1 MKKQLEI
8 INTARDLFTT
18 YGYKK
23 VSMDEIAKT
32 AGVTKRTIYHYFKD
46 KDTLFQYFVDEERA
60 KIKEA
65 IEEIEKANL
74 PFFETVHETL
84 LTILR
89 YRKQSK
95 LLNTIQRE
103 ADLFMSETALQL
115 LKKVEQEMEQYIA
128 SRLQKAIDEEQM
140 KPCNVELCS
149 FLLVKL
155 YIALMLEWDID
166 KKPLALEE
174 ITDNITQILKT
185 GIFYS

>member
-1 MKKQLEI
+1 MEKRLEI

-23 VSMDEIAKT
+23 VSMDEIAKMS
-32 AGVTKRTIYHYFKD
+32 GVTKRTIYHYFKD

-60 KIKEA
+60 KIKDA
-65 IEEIEKANL
+65 IEEIEKSDL

-84 LTILR
+84 LTILQ

-103 ADLFMSETALQL
+103 ADLLMSETAFKT
-115 LKKVEQEMEQYIA
+115 LKKVEEEMEQYIA
-128 SRLQKAIDEEQM
+128 SRLQKAMTEGKM
-140 KPCNVELCS
+140 KACNVELCS

-155 YIALMLEWDID
+155 YIAMMLEWDID
-166 KKPLALEE
+166 KKPLAEEE

>member
-1 MKKQLEI
+1 MEKRLEI

-60 KIKEA
+60 KIKDALEG
-65 IEEIEKANL
+65 IEQADL

-84 LTILR
+84 LTILY

-95 LLNTIQRE
+95 LLNALQRE
-103 ADLFMSETALQL
+103 ADLLMSETALKT
-115 LKKVEQEMEQYIA
+115 LKRVEKEMEQYIA
-128 SRLQKAIDEEQM
+128 SRLQKAMDEGKM
-140 KPCNVELCS
+140 KPCNIELCS

-155 YIALMLEWDID
+155 YIAIMLEWDID
-166 KKPLALEE
+166 KKPLAEEE

>member
-1 MKKQLEI
+1 
-8 INTARDLFTT
+8 
-18 YGYKK
+18 
-23 VSMDEIAKT
+23 
-32 AGVTKRTIYHYFKD
+32 
-46 KDTLFQYFVDEERA
+46 
-60 KIKEA
+60 
-65 IEEIEKANL
+65 
-74 PFFETVHETL
+74 
-84 LTILR
+84 
-89 YRKQSK
+89 
-95 LLNTIQRE
+95 
-103 ADLFMSETALQL
+103 
-115 LKKVEQEMEQYIA
+115 MEQYIA